1 MEKNKV
7 YMKKT
12 LQIAA
17 ISACAAAVFSGCAS
31 SKARYIDSNSP
42 ETVVSIN
49 QVDIQ
54 DFSVAANA
62 LVADMLQWDAFCGTK
77 KPVVALSTVAN
88 DTTDNFDVSL
98 ITNKVQEAILKSR
111 KARVSMSMSTER
123 KNDSVRQEAASI
135 GEAETV
141 VPDLTL
147 TGKISEVTA
156 RAGSTRQVS
165 YVFSM
170 RLAEVKTGD
179 VVWMGEKTISKQGE
193 KSSVG
198 W

>member
-1 MEKNKV
+1 
-7 YMKKT
+7 MKKT

-17 ISACAAAVFSGCAS
+17 ISAFALAVFSGCAS
-31 SKARYIDSNSP
+31 TKAHYIDSNGT
-42 ETVVSIN
+42 ETVVSLN
-49 QVDIQ
+49 QVNIQ
-54 DFSVAANA
+54 DFAVAANA
-62 LVADMLQWDAFCGTK
+62 LVSDMLQWDAFTGTK
-77 KPVVALSTVAN
+77 KPTVALSTVVN

-111 KARVSMSMSTER
+111 KAKVSMSMSVER
-123 KNDSVRQEAASI
+123 KNDAVRREAVAL
-135 GEAETV
+135 GEAETNI
-141 VPDLTL
+141 PDLTL
-147 TGKISEVTA
+147 TGKISEVAT
-156 RAGSTRQVS
+156 RAGSTHQVS

-193 KSSVG
+193 KASVG

>member
-1 MEKNKV
+1 
-7 YMKKT
+7 MKKT

-17 ISACAAAVFSGCAS
+17 ISAFSLAVFSGCAS
-31 SKARYIDSNSP
+31 TKAHYIDSNGT
-42 ETVVSIN
+42 ETVVSLN

-54 DFSVAANA
+54 DFAVAANA
-62 LVADMLQWDAFCGTK
+62 LVSDMLLWDAFTGTK
-77 KPVVALSTVAN
+77 KPRVALSTVVN
-88 DTTDNFDVSL
+88 DTTDNFDVAL
-98 ITNKVQEAILKSR
+98 ITNKVQEAILKSG
-111 KARVSMSMSTER
+111 KAKVSMSMSVER
-123 KNDSVRQEAASI
+123 KNDAVRREVAAL
-135 GEAETV
+135 GEAETN

-147 TGKISEVTA
+147 TGKISEVAT
-156 RAGSTRQVS
+156 RADSTRQVS

-193 KSSVG
+193 KASVG

>member
-1 MEKNKV
+1 
-7 YMKKT
+7 MKKT

-17 ISACAAAVFSGCAS
+17 ISAFPLAVFSGCAS
-31 SKARYIDSNSP
+31 TKAHYIDSNGT
-42 ETVVSIN
+42 ETVVSLN

-54 DFSVAANA
+54 DFAVAANA
-62 LVADMLQWDAFCGTK
+62 LVSDMLLWDAFTGTK
-77 KPVVALSTVAN
+77 KPRVALSTVVN
-88 DTTDNFDVSL
+88 DTTDNFDVAL
-98 ITNKVQEAILKSR
+98 ITNKVQEAILKSG
-111 KARVSMSMSTER
+111 KAKVSMSMSVER
-123 KNDSVRQEAASI
+123 KNDAVRREVVAL
-135 GEAETV
+135 GEAETN

-147 TGKISEVTA
+147 TGKISEVAA
-156 RAGSTRQVS
+156 RADSTRQVS

-193 KSSVG
+193 KASVG